1 MHKPGPQAA
10 VSMGLKAASESV
22 PGQTINSSGM
32 QEGRTLWFLAAMVF
46 PSWMPLLSSPSADL
60 ACCRGTRQLFGNSRK
75 MTYPA
80 LKIWVLKMY

>member
-1 MHKPGPQAA
+1 MHKPGPQAE

-22 PGQTINSSGM
+22 PGQTTNSSGT
-32 QEGRTLWFLAAMVF
+32 QEGCALWFLAAVVF

-60 ACCRGTRQLFGNSRK
+60 ACCRGTRQLFRNSRK
-75 MTYPA
+75 ITYSA